1 MNFELLAN
9 LITGCETTLS
19 VLYSQI
25 TTIFCTLHIFDL
37 LKGQLISDHI
47 SPYQNSS
54 KHQWKAN
61 IFLTHQMVPL
71 ISFVKNQHRMENFN
85 FIGLIDKSQQQDKI
99 WHYLTFN
106 VLYKTS
112 WQKKRRIYHQQKEAL
127 HFNAYICST
136 AIYYEYFKYMHLEF
150 F

>member
-1 MNFELLAN
+1 MAN

-47 SPYQNSS
+47 SPYYTNE
-54 KHQWKAN
+54 KLT
-61 IFLTHQMVPL
+61 IFLTNRSTTDILWKKTEWKISNVHKKEKFPWFNRQITAKRSDIILPL
-71 ISFVKNQHRMENFN
+71 MYCIRHVDKKNLKNISSTK
-85 FIGLIDKSQQQDKI
+85 
-99 WHYLTFN
+99 
-106 VLYKTS
+106 
-112 WQKKRRIYHQQKEAL
+112 KEAL
-127 HFNAYICST
+127 HLNAYICST